1 MCSSDLA
8 HDMRS
13 VMEADYIIVLNS
25 GSLEAAGTHEELL
38 GTSPTYRAYLQLQG
52 CALAGEEVSR

>member
-1 MCSSDLA
+1 MVA

-38 GTSPTYRAYLQLQG
+38 KTSPTYRTYLELQG
-52 CALAGEEVSR
+52 CALTGEEVSR